1 MKGYA
6 LGTRYLMDNA
16 LSDVKARNS
25 RNALMFY
32 PSRAIVLF
40 WIQEKK
46 KIILMLVLLVEFQV
60 YWELEQELAIKN
72 KSHIYLQLHVLLS
85 LAQEIKNV
93 CMVNAFLMILTIAV
107 LITIVIEMKLVSEI
121 NVKIDV

>member
-60 YWELEQELAIKN
+60 YWELEQELASKN
-72 KSHIYLQLHVLLS
+72 KSHLYLQLHVLLS

-93 CMVNAFLMILTIAV
+93 CLVNAFLMILIIAV
-107 LITIVIEMKLVSEI
+107 
-121 NVKIDV
+121 